1 MAYELSS
8 RRVNQDKYQ
17 KYFQAHK
24 ALAHSNGCKL
34 LPSRKSGRNH
44 TLEEQPR
51 VRIVP
56 SVTQTHCTSDGHLL
70 GHYHEVSASQP
81 KVILQKLDRSWE
93 PKKNFG
99 FLLRRAKLR
108 TSCCPAGVSC
118 TGEDVVLCIYVKK
131 QYHFCPHRY
140 RIIDIGTQI
149 PDEVPGIIHIFGVWT
164 PCKNPLAG
172 HYSSPLWL
180 VKS

>member
-1 MAYELSS
+1 MAYQLSS
-8 RRVNQDKYQ
+8 RKVNQDKHQ

-24 ALAHSNGCKL
+24 ALAHLNGIKMF
-34 LPSRKSGRNH
+34 PSRKSGRNH

-56 SVTQTHCTSDGHLL
+56 RVTQTHCTSDGHSL

-81 KVILQKLDRSWE
+81 KVILQKLDRSRE
-93 PKKNFG
+93 SKKNFG
-99 FLLRRAKLR
+99 FLLRRTKLR
-108 TSCCPAGVSC
+108 TSCCPAG
-118 TGEDVVLCIYVKK
+118 EFPALDKMQLYLCKK
-131 QYHFCPHRY
+131 SNTMSVHT
-140 RIIDIGTQI
+140 DIGTQI
-149 PDEVPGIIHIFGVWT
+149 PDKVPGIIHTFGVWT

-172 HYSSPLWL
+172 QYSSPLWM